1 MNMYERIEYL
11 RKKEGI
17 SQGNLEKELG
27 FSNGS
32 ISKWKA
38 STPKPERL
46 QKLADYFGVSVDF
59 LIGKTDEIECKEC
72 GQKYSPLDEFD
83 CAIHEQFHTKIL
95 KAKEKYEFLLPYNE
109 LAPIR
114 YHSFGKIK
122 NDSGNIATE
131 LDKYLKAE
139 FSYYVYTNY
148 EDHKVFN
155 YFDFAKSKVVE
166 MINNGDIPQD
176 QINNVMIWY
185 NLDKEYID
193 IQGAALARAS
203 KNPQL
208 MRILKYAER
217 LNAETL
223 DMLEIQLEA
232 LVNKQ
237 SEDSKNNTSKKFSNI
252 KEAKEYLM
260 GKHSLAA
267 FNPGKMNDDAL
278 ISIANALYESN
289 NK

>member
-72 GQKYSPLDEFD
+72 GQKYNPLDEFD
-83 CAIHEQFHTKIL
+83 CAIHERLHSKIL
-95 KAKEKYEFLLPYNE
+95 NATAKYKCLFPYNQLVSICHDCLQE
-109 LAPIR
+109 IR
-114 YHSFGKIK
+114 NGSE
-122 NDSGNIATE
+122 NMATE

-148 EDHKVFN
+148 EDNKHFDF
-155 YFDFAKSKVVE
+155 FDFAKSKVIE

-176 QINNVMIWY
+176 QIDNVVKWY
-185 NLDKEYID
+185 KLDKEFIN

-208 MRILKYAER
+208 MRLLAYAEK
-217 LNAETL
+217 LNPQML
-223 DMLEIQLEA
+223 NMLEIQAKA
-232 LVNKQ
+232 LSEQNK
-237 SEDSKNNTSKKFSNI
+237 
-252 KEAKEYLM
+252 KEE
-260 GKHSLAA
+260 
-267 FNPGKMNDDAL
+267 
-278 ISIANALYESN
+278 
-289 NK
+289 